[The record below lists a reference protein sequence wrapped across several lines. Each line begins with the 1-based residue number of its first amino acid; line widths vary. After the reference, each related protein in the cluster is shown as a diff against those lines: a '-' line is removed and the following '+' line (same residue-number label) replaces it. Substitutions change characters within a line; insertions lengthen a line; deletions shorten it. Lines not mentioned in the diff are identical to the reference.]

1 MGKSTAKKLSAYA
14 VFGILAATTFV
25 AELLIMLVLSKL
37 SPLSPWLEAL
47 VDAAVLVV
55 IIFPVLYLFA
65 YRPLKQY
72 IDLHQQ
78 IEDELRIAAIAF
90 ETQEGIL
97 ITDADSVILRVNQ
110 GFTSITGYSS
120 EDVIGKTP
128 AILRSGLHD
137 NAFYD
142 AMWSTIKQQG
152 TWQGEVLDKRKNGEI
167 YPKHLTITAVCNAKK
182 EVTHYVGMHSDI
194 TDIRKVRGELIRA
207 GLHDPL
213 TGLPN
218 RLQFSESLN
227 FALKQDSPNHILAVV
242 MIDLDHF
249 KPINDT
255 HGHDIGD
262 KVLIEVAN
270 QLKMVTR
277 ETDVIARLGGD
288 EFVILLNEISSIE
301 ACVQTLERLRLALAT
316 PQVIDGLKL
325 NLSASIGATLY
336 PEDHSDADGLLRHA
350 DEAMYIAKHGGKNR
364 FVLYDASAA
373 ALRTN
378 IQQRI
383 TDIRQ
388 ALEKNELTLHYQP
401 QVDMKLGEIIGMEAL
416 IRWQSPKHGQVM
428 PIDFMPLVENSELVA
443 PVGCFVIKTA
453 IKQLAIWRK
462 LGFNW
467 RMCINISPRHL
478 EHADFIDTLELA
490 LMDYPDVPPEM
501 IELEI
506 IESSALEDIDRAI
519 NVMLEVRKLG
529 VKFALDDFG
538 TGHASLT
545 YLRRLP
551 VHTLKIDRSFVQ
563 DMLEDPSDLIM
574 IEGITS
580 LANTFDHVVL
590 AEGVENLNLGALLIQ
605 IGCHQAQGYAIAR
618 AMPALE
624 VESWAN
630 SWRSDISWQQAARR
644 DWRREDLPLLYAAM
658 SHRIWVN
665 NMQALLDGRS
675 SAIPQLDEHLCRFG
689 LWQYELGFKR
699 YGHLPEFAEITPLH
713 SEVHKKGRNMIK
725 YLTEHHVEGAK
736 LEMQKLFGL
745 RDQLIAKMEALA
757 DRVTTE

>member
-1 MGKSTAKKLSAYA
+1 MGKHNAKQVSIKYI
-14 VFGILAATTFV
+14 FGILVACIFAA
-25 AELLIMLVLSKL
+25 E
-37 SPLSPWLEAL
+37 
-47 VDAAVLVV
+47 VLVTLLLTLLPALNTFNAALMNAAILILLV
-55 IIFPVLYLFA
+55 VPALYTFA
-65 YRPLKQY
+65 LKPIQRY
-72 IDLHQQ
+72 IKQQ
-78 IEDELRIAAIAF
+78 QAVEDELRIAAIAF

-97 ITDADSVILRVNQ
+97 ITDADNKILRVNK
-110 GFTSITGYSS
+110 GFTQTTGYTS
-120 EDVIGKTP
+120 EEIVGQTP
-128 AILRSGLHD
+128 AILKSGLHD
-137 NAFYD
+137 ESFYTD
-142 AMWSTIKQQG
+142 MWKQIHEKG

-167 YPKHLTITAVCNAKK
+167 FPKHLTITAVRNAQN
-182 EVTHYVGMHSDI
+182 EVTHYVGMHADISDV
-194 TDIRKVRGELIRA
+194 RKVKGDLLRA

-218 RLQFSESLN
+218 RLLFSERLN
-227 FALKQDSPNHILAVV
+227 YALKQDSPNHILAVV

-255 HGHDIGD
+255 HGHEIGD

-288 EFVILLNEISSIE
+288 EFVILLNEISNIE
-301 ACVQTLERLRLALAT
+301 ACEQTLERLRVALGT
-316 PQVIDGLKL
+316 PYIVDGLKL
-325 NLSASIGATLY
+325 NLSASIGATLF

-364 FVLYDASAA
+364 YVLYDASAA
-373 ALRTN
+373 AIRTS

-383 TDIRQ
+383 REIRY
-388 ALEKNELTLHYQP
+388 ALENNELTLQYQP

-428 PIDFMPLVENSELVA
+428 PIDFMPLVENSELAA
-443 PVGCFVIKTA
+443 PIGCFVIKTA
-453 IKQLAIWRK
+453 IKQLSHWRQ

-467 RMCINISPRHL
+467 RVCINVSPRHL

-501 IELEI
+501 VELEI
-506 IESSALEDIDRAI
+506 VESSALEDIDRAI

-580 LANTFDHVVL
+580 LASTFDHVVL

-630 SWRSDISWQQAARR
+630 SWRSDLSWQQAARR

-675 SAIPQLDEHLCRFG
+675 SAIPQLDERLCRFG
-689 LWQYELGFKR
+689 LWQFGQGFKR
-699 YGHLPEFAEITPLH
+699 YGHLPEFAEIMPLH
-713 SEVHKKGRNMIK
+713 NEVHKKGRNIIK

-736 LEMQKLFGL
+736 LEMQKLFGI
-745 RDQLIAKMEALA
+745 RDQLISKMEALA
-757 DRVTTE
+757 DLVTTE

>member
-1 MGKSTAKKLSAYA
+1 MGKRNNQVSIKTI
-14 VFGILAATTFV
+14 FGILVACIFAAEV
-25 AELLIMLVLSKL
+25 LVKLLLDLLPPVSPLNSALLDAAMLVLL
-37 SPLSPWLEAL
+37 IVPAL
-47 VDAAVLVV
+47 YFFV
-55 IIFPVLYLFA
+55 I
-65 YRPLKQY
+65 RPTQRYIKQ
-72 IDLHQQ
+72 HQA

-97 ITDADSVILRVNQ
+97 ITDADSVILRVNK
-110 GFTSITGYSS
+110 GFTQTTGYTS
-120 EDVIGKTP
+120 EEVVGKKP
-128 AILRSGLHD
+128 DILKSGLHD
-137 NAFYD
+137 ESFYA
-142 AMWSTIKQQG
+142 AMWDHIRAHD

-167 YPKHLTITAVCNAKK
+167 FPKHLTITAVRNANH
-182 EVTHYVGMHSDI
+182 EVTHYVGMHADISDV
-194 TDIRKVRGELIRA
+194 RKVKGDVLRA

-218 RLQFSESLN
+218 RLLFSERLN
-227 FALKQDSPNHILAVV
+227 YALKQDSPNRILAVV

-262 KVLIEVAN
+262 KVLMEVAN

-277 ETDVIARLGGD
+277 ESDVIARLGGD

-301 ACVQTLERLRLALAT
+301 ACEQTLERLRLALAT
-316 PQVIDGLKL
+316 PHVIDGLKL
-325 NLSASIGATLY
+325 NLSASIGATLF

-364 FVLYDASAA
+364 YVLYDASAA

-383 TDIRQ
+383 TEIRY
-388 ALEKNELTLHYQP
+388 ALENNELTLYYQP

-416 IRWQSPKHGQVM
+416 IRWQSPRHGQIM
-428 PIDFMPLVENSELVA
+428 PIDFMPLVENSELAA
-443 PVGCFVIKTA
+443 PIGCFVIKAA
-453 IKQLAIWRK
+453 IKQLSLWRK

-467 RMCINISPRHL
+467 RVCINISPRHL

-506 IESSALEDIDRAI
+506 VESSALEDIDRAI
-519 NVMLEVRKLG
+519 DVMLEVRKLG

-630 SWRSDISWQQAARR
+630 SWRSDSSWQLAARR

-689 LWQYELGFKR
+689 LWQYGLGFKR
-699 YGHLPEFAEITPLH
+699 YGKLPEFAEIMPLH
-713 SEVHKKGRNMIK
+713 IEVHKKGRNIIK
-725 YLTEHHVEGAK
+725 FLTEHHVEGAK

-745 RDQLIAKMEALA
+745 RDQLISKMEALA

>member
-1 MGKSTAKKLSAYA
+1 MGKYNTYQVSIKFIL
-14 VFGILAATTFV
+14 GILIASIFTAQV
-25 AELLIMLVLSKL
+25 LVMILLTKL
-37 SPLSPWLEAL
+37 PPLSTLNAAL
-47 VDAAVLVV
+47 LDAAVLIIIILPALYFFVV
-55 IIFPVLYLFA
+55 
-65 YRPLKQY
+65 RPIQRAIKQ
-72 IDLHQQ
+72 HQV

-97 ITDADSVILRVNQ
+97 ITDATQKILRVNK
-110 GFTSITGYSS
+110 GFVESTGYTS
-120 EDVIGKTP
+120 EEVIGQTF
-128 AILRSGLHD
+128 AILKSGLHD
-137 NAFYD
+137 ETFYT
-142 AMWSTIKQQG
+142 AMWEHIRQHDH
-152 TWQGEVLDKRKNGEI
+152 WQGEILDKRKNGEI
-167 YPKHLTITAVCNAKK
+167 FPKHLTITAVRNDKH
-182 EVTHYVGMHSDI
+182 EVTHYVAMHADISDV
-194 TDIRKVRGELIRA
+194 RKVKGDLLRA

-218 RLQFSESLN
+218 RLLFSERLN
-227 FALKQDSPNHILAVV
+227 YALKQDSPNHILAVV

-255 HGHDIGD
+255 HGHEVGD

-277 ETDVIARLGGD
+277 DSDVIARLGGD
-288 EFVILLNEISSIE
+288 EFVILLNEISSVE
-301 ACVQTLERLRLALAT
+301 ACEQTLERIRQALANA
-316 PQVIDGLKL
+316 QVIDGLKL
-325 NLSASIGATLY
+325 NLSASIGATMF
-336 PEDHSDADGLLRHA
+336 PEDYSDADGLLRHA

-364 FVLYDASAA
+364 YVLYDASAA

-378 IQQRI
+378 LQQRL
-383 TDIRQ
+383 TEIRY
-388 ALEKNELTLHYQP
+388 ALENNELTLQYQP
-401 QVDMKLGEIIGMEAL
+401 QVDMKQGEIIGMEAL
-416 IRWQSPKHGQVM
+416 IRWQSPKHGQIM
-428 PIDFMPLVENSELVA
+428 PNDFMPLVENSELAA
-443 PVGCFVIKTA
+443 PIGCFVIKTA
-453 IKQLAIWRK
+453 IKQLYLWRK

-467 RMCINISPRHL
+467 RVCINVSPRHL

-501 IELEI
+501 VELEI
-506 IESSALEDIDRAI
+506 VESSALEDIDRAI
-519 NVMLEVRKLG
+519 DVILEVSKLG

-605 IGCHQAQGYAIAR
+605 IGCHQAQGFAIAR

-630 SWRSDISWQQAARR
+630 SWRSDSSWQQAARR

-675 SAIPQLDEHLCRFG
+675 SAIPNLDERLCRFG
-689 LWQYELGFKR
+689 LWQYGLGFKR
-699 YGHLPEFAEITPLH
+699 YGKLPEYASIVPLH
-713 SEVHKKGRNMIK
+713 SEVHKTGRNIIK
-725 YLTEHHVEGAK
+725 FLTEHHVEGAK

-745 RDQLIAKMEALA
+745 RDQLISKMEALA